1 MFIGKGEIQAK
12 VWYSKK
18 ETMPLEGEIQE
29 ETGNEKNAY
38 GININNLKINFPKGV
53 PNFQNY
59 DTINENKKI
68 KIFSNFYFPI
78 EFCKTTYKELETKKI
93 TYTVEEAKQILQ
105 TKLQEELEKEISNT
119 NNIVNTQ
126 VNYKEENQQVTVEVI
141 YEVLENIGTN
151 EKIVF

>member
-18 ETMPLEGEIQE
+18 ETMPLNQVINE
-29 ETGNEKNAY
+29 ETGNSKNAY
-38 GININNLKINFPKGV
+38 GININNLKINFPKSL
-53 PNFQNY
+53 PNFKNY
-59 DTINENKKI
+59 DTINENKKL

-78 EFCKTTYKELETKKI
+78 EFCKTTYKELEKKKV
-93 TYTVEEAKQILQ
+93 TYTVEEAKEM
-105 TKLQEELEKEISNT
+105 LQEKLEEELKKEISNVD
-119 NNIVNTQ
+119 NIVNTQ
-126 VNYKEENQQVTVEVI
+126 INCKEENQTVTVEVV